1 MLSKFYSTISI
12 AGVYDFSIIPYYRM
26 KPWDDSSA
34 QPSEWT
40 RHICEAPGGQMEV
53 LKVAHGGWNQWFF
66 WKVGDGVACF
76 LNGLKGDVW

>member
-1 MLSKFYSTISI
+1 
-12 AGVYDFSIIPYYRM
+12 M

-53 LKVAHGGWNQWFF
+53 LKVAHGGFEISGF
-66 WKVGDGVACF
+66 SESLEMVLF
-76 LNGLKGDVW
+76 LLLKGLKGDL